1 LIPLFASLSFSF
13 SLSPF
18 LGGCAARRSDA
29 SAVGAQAVTEMGA
42 RFEGLE
48 TALAEAGWNIES
60 LDLVTLGTASQ
71 SWVARWQP
79 T

>member
-1 LIPLFASLSFSF
+1 M
-13 SLSPF
+13 
-18 LGGCAARRSDA
+18 LGGCAARRSDT
-29 SAVGAQAVTEMGA
+29 SAVGVQAVTEMGA

-48 TALAEAGWNIES
+48 TALSEAGWNVES
-60 LDLVTLGTASQ
+60 LDLTTLGTASR